1 MRSRYEAFLNDIALS
16 SISADL
22 QVLDISYAVPSIKNV
37 TYTVAKRDGQRVAR
51 RYTDQASVTITFELH
66 IYDTVKRQ
74 AACQNVAAWAAKGG
88 VLRTSDR
95 MGQQLTCICTTMP
108 TITSAMRWNDALAV
122 TFTAFPYPYWQA
134 ITPSTLTLTGTTN
147 EGTLYVAGSAESAY
161 VEAQITANA
170 QLSTIALTAGDRTL
184 TLSGLSIPQGGVIR
198 LYYDADGIQHITYGN
213 VSLLNKRTGADDL
226 TAKCGEYNAMSYTAN
241 AAVECV
247 FIAKGAW
254 L

>member
-51 RYTDQASVTITFELH
+51 RYTDQATVTITFELH

-108 TITSAMRWNDALAV
+108 TITSAMRWNDAIAV
-122 TFTAFPYPYWQA
+122 TFTAFPLSILA
-134 ITPSTLTLTGTTN
+134 GDHA
-147 EGTLYVAGSAESAY
+147 EHAVAHWHDRRRNAVCRWKRRERICRSADHRKRSIVNHRADRRR
-161 VEAQITANA
+161 AHAD
-170 QLSTIALTAGDRTL
+170 ALWAVYTAGRCYQALLRCRWYPTHYIWQC
-184 TLSGLSIPQGGVIR
+184 IPAEQAHRRGRSHSQMRRV
-198 LYYDADGIQHITYGN
+198 
-213 VSLLNKRTGADDL
+213 
-226 TAKCGEYNAMSYTAN
+226 
-241 AAVECV
+241 
-247 FIAKGAW
+247 
-254 L
+254 